1 MKKLTKIWGIGL
13 TIVLAASLLF
23 GAVPASAGT
32 LAWGSETVP
41 TTTGNVICNGLNIAD
56 LSVSAD
62 GTMYAVTNTDN
73 FCYKSTNGGVT
84 WSKLSQTF
92 VGFLG
97 FVAVA
102 PDDSSIVA
110 VAENTTQNKVW
121 VSTDGGSTWGD
132 LGHPSEGSSNITA
145 GSGWKDMTLSNADGS
160 KHYLGVAGMSA
171 GNATNTFEVFY
182 FDLGASAPKWNST
195 RSDGGMV
202 TALFQDTAFAVEF
215 SPNVASD
222 FVMAVA
228 TANTS
233 AAAVGNAHL
242 CLYSLNTKKW
252 NAKAAFG
259 SYPVNIQN
267 ASANITG
274 VDSLALTLAPDYL
287 GSDDSLRISFVGINQ
302 GGAQAG
308 VYRLKDTSVKD
319 IYDGS
324 GYDVWSIDYDG
335 TNLVAG
341 NALNTKVYRSDD
353 ALASS
358 PSFSTTSELKRPG
371 VTTCVKTIVAWNGAD
386 VVAGISGA
394 GSAFAVSSDNG
405 KSFNDI
411 SMIDVGA
418 ATIGTALDIDV
429 ASDGSIVYMLIDDGN
444 ATSLYRNASTWVR
457 VLAISD
463 FTGPDGIVRCA
474 PDDPNSVYVVDEGG
488 STIYYSAEGGDTKWF
503 TRACKYN
510 VIDMAV
516 ESADV
521 AYVGVSGGKTVSK
534 TTNSGFTWGSAKDT
548 GVGGTAIDMI
558 SVLSED
564 NVIVSADGYVAWS
577 TDGNSSWDKVNTPLA
592 DTGATQ
598 VTASGLADGDY
609 IYASTD
615 NTGGGTMLVERWEIG
630 QSGTSWKDLKAPV
643 SGNGTFGIALVEGVL
658 YALTYDNLTGGSYLV
673 RTLDPTSS
681 EPSAGMWANV
691 KSAAEK
697 FDIAPQA
704 LKVSS
709 GSLKLWAA
717 DSQAGLTKPLFT
729 FTDEIGTTGPTITA
743 PADGATVQ
751 VNPVSGGTYTVALSW
766 SRLSKST
773 IYDYQV
779 ALDSGFVEKVIDTST
794 GSTTSSTPAAV
805 INVGG
810 ATLMPNTTYY
820 WRVRTNQAG
829 PIRSQWSEVRTF
841 TIGELPEA
849 QAPVVIEQAPAPV
862 IEVPPTPEIV
872 LQPPEIVLPAPTP
885 APEIVIPAAPEPTPA
900 VPTWAIYAIIIIG
913 AVLVIALIILIMRT
927 RRPV

>member
-32 LAWGSETVP
+32 LSWGSETVP
-41 TTTGNVICNGLNIAD
+41 TTTGNIICNGLNIAD
-56 LSVSAD
+56 LAVSAD

-73 FCYKSTNGGVT
+73 FCYKSTNGGAS
-84 WSKLSQTF
+84 WSKLSETF
-92 VGFLG
+92 AGYLG

-110 VAENTTQNKVW
+110 VAENTTQNKVF

-145 GSGWKDMTLSNADGS
+145 GSGWKDMTMSNADGS
-160 KHYLGVAGMSA
+160 KHYLGVAGVGT
-171 GNATNTFEVFY
+171 GNATTDAEVWY

-195 RSDGGMV
+195 VADGGFID
-202 TALFQDTAFAVEF
+202 ANQQDAAFAVEF

-222 FVMAVA
+222 YVMAVVTADTTA
-228 TANTS
+228 T
-233 AAAVGNAHL
+233 GNVTL
-242 CLYSLNTKKW
+242 NLYSLNTKKW
-252 NAKAAFG
+252 NAAAAFG
-259 SYPVNIQN
+259 SYPVNVQN
-267 ASANITG
+267 SSNNIINADSAA
-274 VDSLALTLAPDYL
+274 LALAPDYL
-287 GSDDSLRISFVGINQ
+287 GSDDSLRISFVGVNS
-302 GGAQAG
+302 GTSYAG

-324 GYDVWSIDYDG
+324 GYDIYSIDYDG

-341 NALNTKVYRSDD
+341 NALNNKVYRSDD

-371 VTTCVKTIVAWNGAD
+371 ITTCKATIVRWNGAD
-386 VVAGISGA
+386 VMAGVSGA
-394 GSAFAVSSDNG
+394 GSAFAVSADNG

-411 SMIDVGA
+411 SLIDVGA
-418 ATIGTALDIDV
+418 ATIGTALDVDV
-429 ASDGSIVYMLIDDGN
+429 ATDGSMVYMLIDDTN
-444 ATSLYRNASTWVR
+444 ATSLYRNASSWVR

-474 PDDPNSVYVVDEGG
+474 PDDPNSVYVADEGG
-488 STIYYSAEGGDTKWF
+488 TTIYYSSEGGDTKWF

-510 VIDMAV
+510 IQDIAV

-521 AYVGVSGGKTVSK
+521 AYVAVASAKTVSK

-548 GVGGTAIDMI
+548 GVGGSDIDMI
-558 SVLSED
+558 SCLGED
-564 NVIVSADGYVAWS
+564 EVIVGSDGYIAWS
-577 TDGNSSWDKVNTPLA
+577 TDGNSSWDKVNTPLS

-609 IYASTD
+609 IYGSTD
-615 NTGGGTMLVERWEIG
+615 NTGGGTLKIERWEIG
-630 QSGTSWKDLKAPV
+630 QSGTSWKDLVAPV
-643 SGNGTFGIALVEGVL
+643 SGNGTFGLDLVEGAL
-658 YALTYDNLTGGSYLV
+658 YAVTYDNASSYLV
-673 RTLDPTSS
+673 RTLSPTTS
-681 EPSAGMWANV
+681 EPSSGMWANV
-691 KSAAEK
+691 ISSGET
-697 FDIAPQA
+697 FNLAPQA

-709 GSLKLWAA
+709 GSVKLWAA
-717 DSQAGLTKPLFT
+717 DSAAGLTKPLFS
-729 FTDEIGTTGPTITA
+729 FTDEVATVGPSLTA
-743 PADGATVQ
+743 PADGSVVQ

-766 SRLSKST
+766 DRLSKST

-779 ALDSGFVEKVIDTST
+779 ALDSGFVEKVINTATS
-794 GSTTSSTPAAV
+794 STTSSTPAVV
-805 INVGG
+805 INTGG
-810 ATLMPNTTYY
+810 TSGALMPGTTYY
-820 WRVRTNQAG
+820 WRIRTNQAG
-829 PIRSQWSEVRTF
+829 PIRSQWSETRSF
-841 TIGELPEA
+841 TVGELPEA
-849 QAPVVIEQAPAPV
+849 QPPVVIEQPPAPV

-872 LQPPEIVLPAPTP
+872 LQPPEIVLPAPEP
-885 APEIVIPAAPEPTPA
+885 APEIVLPAPVEAAPPIPA
-900 VPTWAIYAIIIIG
+900 WAIYAIIIIG